1 MWQVSNVRFPDV
13 QCQVSFVLCQK
24 KIDKDLKKKYFIQ
37 FFNII
42 GRTGVGFSP
51 IVDRFVDIGITTS
64 LFLTLSP
71 RS

>member
-1 MWQVSNVRFPDV
+1 MSGFRASDVRFHLSCV
-13 QCQVSFVLCQK
+13 KK
-24 KIDKDLKKKYFIQ
+24 KIYKDLKKKYFIQ